1 MAESKELVPPDL
13 LTYQNYNDL
22 RKDVLDPTAGH
33 SHLGGTDQGKKLG
46 GAFIG
51 DDVDFG
57 GYRIKNFE
65 FEIAGPGDWEIV
77 QPVTVEVTETTATK
91 KAEFLI
97 VRDGTFRTRLGL
109 KATYGYTVY
118 GQIYRNGNPYGTL
131 RSTTSDVW
139 TYWEEDLWFTKP
151 DLCQIYLYVNGG
163 TGWGSLVLRVSNPI
177 EFHAART
184 F

>member
-22 RKDVLDPTAGH
+22 RKDVLDPTVGH

-57 GYRIKNFE
+57 GHKLKNFE
-65 FEIAGPGDWEIV
+65 FDVAAPGDWEIV
-77 QPVTVEVTETTATK
+77 QPVTVEVTETTPTR

-97 VRDGTFRTRLGL
+97 VRDGLFRTRLGL
-109 KATYGYTVY
+109 KAEVGVTVY
-118 GQIYRNGNPYGTL
+118 GQVYRNGNPHGTL
-131 RSTTSDVW
+131 RSTTSTVW
-139 TYWEEDLWFTKP
+139 EYWEEDLEFSRP
-151 DLCQIYLYVNGG
+151 DHCQLYLYVSTGV
-163 TGWGSLVLRVSNPI
+163 GWGSLVMKVSNPI